1 LLEAAEAADT
11 SAEAAERVVI
21 EPLLELL
28 VAVVVLKASLQ

>member
-1 LLEAAEAADT
+1 LLVVVAVVDT

-28 VAVVVLKASLQ
+28 AAVVVLKASLQ